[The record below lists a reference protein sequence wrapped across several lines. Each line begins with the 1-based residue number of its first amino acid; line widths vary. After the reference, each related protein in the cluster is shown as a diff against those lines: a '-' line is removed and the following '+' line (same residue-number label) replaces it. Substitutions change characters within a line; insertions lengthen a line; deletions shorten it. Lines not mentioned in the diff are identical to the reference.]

1 MDCFVF
7 GMQYLTWENRATI
20 QNPPYGLLIKGSPI
34 DFNPPTSFVWVLPIF
49 GFGFDPLSRTDQS

>member
-1 MDCFVF
+1 
-7 GMQYLTWENRATI
+7 MQYLTWENRATI